1 MATPKY
7 LEIARQAFREIRET
21 QSSEKS
27 ELSEKREEGE
37 GGLISL
43 NSLNSHPEALQNRL
57 DRLDR
62 AFTALEAR
70 CPNHVSV
77 MRWQHAVE
85 DGRRFLGAW
94 GKQAEAL
101 GWTPADLFGLHQPPE
116 HPHPNYSRLS
126 RFDCMGLIWILQGRR
141 VVALTELTAA
151 IETPTGNITTYR
163 RFNKPPLGR
172 WAIRPRI

>member
-101 GWTPADLFGLHQPPE
+101 GWTPADLFRPAPAAGTSPPQLQPPQPVRL
-116 HPHPNYSRLS
+116 HGVDLDPAGPPRRGADRAHGRDRNPHRQHHHLPA
-126 RFDCMGLIWILQGRR
+126 LQ
-141 VVALTELTAA
+141 
-151 IETPTGNITTYR
+151 
-163 RFNKPPLGR
+163 
-172 WAIRPRI
+172 